1 MTGCKVGSGR
11 GRDVCLNFCGGVIQ
25 CGSLTRGNGFMTF
38 QTRFAGQAQFAGHA
52 QFDGQAGCAGATL
65 TNLRLNE
72 VDDPDLVAALPLEQH
87 CRIVIAFVGMGFEA
101 KIAAGPGVL
110 VVCRDSRRDL
120 ANVIASA
127 VRQGYRGVIS
137 FGVAGG
143 LAAHLRTGDWV
154 VASAVLDA
162 QVPHATDKVWSN
174 SLIASIP
181 GATYAPILGV
191 DAPVAEAAMKRELHM
206 TTGACAVDMESHV
219 VVRLA
224 AAHGLAFAAVRVI
237 IDPAERTIPSAALLG
252 MRPDGSA
259 NAWAV
264 LRDLVAR
271 PSQLVSLV
279 RIAIDSFAARAE
291 LLRVRR
297 LLGPHFRLA
306 DTN

>member
-1 MTGCKVGSGR
+1 MTELEKENGLGR
-11 GRDVCLNFCGGVIQ
+11 FVSLSCCGGVIQ
-25 CGSLTRGNGFMTF
+25 CGSLARSNGFMTYLPRLAC
-38 QTRFAGQAQFAGHA
+38 QPRWAGQALLAGT
-52 QFDGQAGCAGATL
+52 TL
-65 TNLRLNE
+65 TKQLLNKG
-72 VDDPDLVAALPLEQH
+72 DDIGRVADLPLEQH
-87 CRIVIAFVGMGFEA
+87 HRIVIAFVGMGFEA

-120 ANVIASA
+120 ANVIAGA

-143 LAAHLRTGDWV
+143 LAANLRTGDWV

-162 QVPHATDKVWSN
+162 HVPHATDAVWSS
-174 SLIASIP
+174 SLVATIP

-191 DAPVAEAAMKRELHM
+191 DAPVAEPAMKRQLHI
-206 TTGACAVDMESHV
+206 TTGACAVDMESHR

-237 IDPAERTIPSAALLG
+237 IDPAERTIPPAALLG
-252 MRPDGSA
+252 MRSDGSA

-264 LRDLVAR
+264 LRDLAAR
-271 PSQLVSLV
+271 PSQFLSLV
-279 RIAIDSFAARAE
+279 RIAVDSFAARAE
-291 LLRVRR
+291 LLRVRQ

-306 DTN
+306 DGT

>member
-1 MTGCKVGSGR
+1 MTELKKETGLGR
-11 GRDVCLNFCGGVIQ
+11 FVCLSCCGGVIQ
-25 CGSLTRGNGFMTF
+25 CGSLARGNGFMTYLPRMAC
-38 QTRFAGQAQFAGHA
+38 QPRSAGQALF
-52 QFDGQAGCAGATL
+52 AGATL
-65 TNLRLNE
+65 TKQLPNKGDNLG
-72 VDDPDLVAALPLEQH
+72 PAANLTIEQH
-87 CRIVIAFVGMGFEA
+87 HRIVIAFVGMGFEA

-143 LAAHLRTGDWV
+143 LAANLRTGDWV

-162 QVPHATDKVWSN
+162 HVPHATDAVWSS
-174 SLIASIP
+174 SLVATIS
-181 GATYAPILGV
+181 GATYAPIRGV
-191 DAPVAEAAMKRELHM
+191 DAPVAEPAMKRQLHM

-237 IDPAERTIPSAALLG
+237 IDPAERTIPPAALLG
-252 MRPDGSA
+252 MRADGSA

-264 LRDLVAR
+264 LRDLAAR
-271 PSQLVSLV
+271 PSQFLSLIRLAV
-279 RIAIDSFAARAE
+279 DSFAARAE

-297 LLGPHFRLA
+297 LLGPHFSLA
-306 DTN
+306 DGT

>member
-1 MTGCKVGSGR
+1 VTKFNKEVGLGR
-11 GRDVCLNFCGGVIQ
+11 FVCLNFCGGVIQ
-25 CGSLTRGNGFMTF
+25 SGSLTRGNGFMTS
-38 QTRFAGQAQFAGHA
+38 QAQFAGQAQSSDAIFTK
-52 QFDGQAGCAGATL
+52 Q
-65 TNLRLNE
+65 RLNE
-72 VDDPDLVAALPLEQH
+72 GDDLGPVVNLPLEQH
-87 CRIVIAFVGMGFEA
+87 HRIVIAFVGMGFEA

-120 ANVIASA
+120 PNIIASA

-143 LAAHLRTGDWV
+143 LASNLRTGDWV
-154 VASAVLDA
+154 VASTVLDSH
-162 QVPHATDKVWSN
+162 VPHATDMTWSS
-174 SLIASIP
+174 SLVATIP

-191 DAPVAEAAMKRELHM
+191 DAPVAEPAMKQKLHK

-219 VVRLA
+219 MVRLA

-237 IDPAERTIPSAALLG
+237 IDPAERAIPSAALLG

-264 LRDLVAR
+264 LRELVAR
-271 PSQLVSLV
+271 PSQLLLLGRLAV
-279 RIAIDSFAARAE
+279 DSFAARAE

-306 DTN
+306 DIA

>member
-1 MTGCKVGSGR
+1 MTYQPR
-11 GRDVCLNFCGGVIQ
+11 
-25 CGSLTRGNGFMTF
+25 LTG
-38 QTRFAGQAQFAGHA
+38 QALFAGQSR
-52 QFDGQAGCAGATL
+52 CIGATVTPRHL
-65 TNLRLNE
+65 INGDE
-72 VDDPDLVAALPLEQH
+72 PAPAADLPLEQH
-87 CRIVIAFVGMGFEA
+87 HRIVIAFVGMGFEA

-110 VVCRDSRRDL
+110 VVCRNSRRDL
-120 ANVIASA
+120 ANVIAGA

-143 LAAHLRTGDWV
+143 LAANLRTGDWV

-162 QVPHATDKVWSN
+162 HVPHTTDAAWSSSLVAT
-174 SLIASIP
+174 IP

-191 DAPVAEAAMKRELHM
+191 DAPVAEPAMKRQLHM

-237 IDPAERTIPSAALLG
+237 IDPAERTIPPAALLG
-252 MRPDGSA
+252 MRSDGSA

-264 LRDLVAR
+264 LRDLAAR
-271 PSQLVSLV
+271 PSQFLSLV
-279 RIAIDSFAARAE
+279 RLAVDSFAARAE

-306 DTN
+306 DGT

>member
-1 MTGCKVGSGR
+1 MTS
-11 GRDVCLNFCGGVIQ
+11 
-25 CGSLTRGNGFMTF
+25 
-38 QTRFAGQAQFAGHA
+38 QTRFAGQAQFVGQA
-52 QFDGQAGCAGATL
+52 QFAGATL
-65 TNLRLNE
+65 TEQILNDG
-72 VDDPDLVAALPLEQH
+72 DDLGPVVNLPLERH
-87 CRIVIAFVGMGFEA
+87 HHIVIAFVGMGFEA

-120 ANVIASA
+120 PNVIASA

-143 LAAHLRTGDWV
+143 LASNLRTGDWV

-162 QVPHATDKVWSN
+162 QVPHVTDKIWSN

-224 AAHGLAFAAVRVI
+224 AAH
-237 IDPAERTIPSAALLG
+237 
-252 MRPDGSA
+252 
-259 NAWAV
+259 
-264 LRDLVAR
+264 
-271 PSQLVSLV
+271 
-279 RIAIDSFAARAE
+279 
-291 LLRVRR
+291 
-297 LLGPHFRLA
+297 
-306 DTN
+306 

>member
-1 MTGCKVGSGR
+1 MTEFKKETGLGR
-11 GRDVCLNFCGGVIQ
+11 VVCLSCCGGVIQ
-25 CGSLTRGNGFMTF
+25 CGSLARGNGFMTYLPRLACHPRLSG
-38 QTRFAGQAQFAGHA
+38 QALFAGS
-52 QFDGQAGCAGATL
+52 TL
-65 TNLRLNE
+65 TKQLLNKG
-72 VDDPDLVAALPLEQH
+72 DDLGRVADLQLEQRH
-87 CRIVIAFVGMGFEA
+87 RLVIAFVGMGFEA

-120 ANVIASA
+120 AKVIDGA

-154 VASAVLDA
+154 VASTVLDA
-162 QVPHATDKVWSN
+162 HVPHATDAAWSN
-174 SLIASIP
+174 SLVATIP

-191 DAPVAEAAMKRELHM
+191 DAPVAEPAMKRQLHM

-237 IDPAERTIPSAALLG
+237 IDPAERTIPPAALLG
-252 MRPDGSA
+252 MRSDGSA

-264 LRDLVAR
+264 LRDLAVR
-271 PSQLVSLV
+271 PSQFLSLV
-279 RIAIDSFAARAE
+279 RLAVDSFAARAE

-306 DTN
+306 DGA

>member
-1 MTGCKVGSGR
+1 MTYQPRWPGQA
-11 GRDVCLNFCGGVIQ
+11 L
-25 CGSLTRGNGFMTF
+25 
-38 QTRFAGQAQFAGHA
+38 FAGKGR
-52 QFDGQAGCAGATL
+52 CTGATV
-65 TNLRLNE
+65 TPQRLNDGDE
-72 VDDPDLVAALPLEQH
+72 PGLVADLPREQH
-87 CRIVIAFVGMGFEA
+87 HRIVIAFVGMGFEA

-120 ANVIASA
+120 ANVIDGA

-143 LAAHLRTGDWV
+143 LAANLRTGDWV
-154 VASAVLDA
+154 VASTVLDA
-162 QVPHATDKVWSN
+162 HVPHATDAVWSS
-174 SLIASIP
+174 SLVATIP

-191 DAPVAEAAMKRELHM
+191 DAPVAEPAMKRQLHM
-206 TTGACAVDMESHV
+206 TTGACAVDMESHR

-237 IDPAERTIPSAALLG
+237 IDPAERTIPPAALLG
-252 MRPDGSA
+252 MRADGSA

-264 LRDLVAR
+264 LRDLAVR
-271 PSQLVSLV
+271 PSQFLSLV
-279 RIAIDSFAARAE
+279 RLAVDSFAARAE

-306 DTN
+306 DGT

>member
-1 MTGCKVGSGR
+1 MTYLPRLACQPR
-11 GRDVCLNFCGGVIQ
+11 W
-25 CGSLTRGNGFMTF
+25 
-38 QTRFAGQAQFAGHA
+38 AGPALL
-52 QFDGQAGCAGATL
+52 AGASRTKQL
-65 TNLRLNE
+65 LNKA
-72 VDDPDLVAALPLEQH
+72 DDLDPVADLPHEQH
-87 CRIVIAFVGMGFEA
+87 HRIVIAFVGMGFEA

-127 VRQGYRGVIS
+127 VHQGYRGVIS

-143 LAAHLRTGDWV
+143 LAANLRTGDWV
-154 VASAVLDA
+154 VASTVLDA
-162 QVPHATDKVWSN
+162 HVPHATDAVWSS
-174 SLIASIP
+174 SLLATIP

-191 DAPVAEAAMKRELHM
+191 DAPVAEPGIKRQLHM

-237 IDPAERTIPSAALLG
+237 IDPAERTIPPAALLG
-252 MRPDGSA
+252 MRADGSA

-264 LRDLVAR
+264 LRDLAAR
-271 PSQLVSLV
+271 PSQFLSLIRLAV
-279 RIAIDSFAARAE
+279 DSFAARAE

-306 DTN
+306 DGT

>member
-1 MTGCKVGSGR
+1 MTRFKKTEFKKEAGVGR
-11 GRDVCLNFCGGVIQ
+11 FVCLSFCGGVIQ
-25 CGSLTRGNGFMTF
+25 SGSLTRGNGFMTS
-38 QTRFAGQAQFAGHA
+38 QLQFAGEA
-52 QFDGQAGCAGATL
+52 QFAGATL
-65 TNLRLNE
+65 TKQRLNDGDGP
-72 VDDPDLVAALPLEQH
+72 VLVANLPPEQH
-87 CRIVIAFVGMGFEA
+87 HRIVIAFVGMGFEA
-101 KIAAGPGVL
+101 KIAAGPGVM
-110 VVCRDSRRDL
+110 VICRDSRRDL
-120 ANVIASA
+120 ANVIEGA

-143 LAAHLRTGDWV
+143 LAANLRTGDWV

-162 QVPHATDKVWSN
+162 HVLHATDAAWSS
-174 SLIASIP
+174 SLVATIP

-191 DAPVAEAAMKRELHM
+191 DAPVAEPAMKRELHM

-259 NAWAV
+259 NVWAV

-271 PSQLVSLV
+271 PSQLMSLI
-279 RIAIDSFAARAE
+279 RIAADSFAARAE

-306 DTN
+306 DTT

>member
-1 MTGCKVGSGR
+1 MTELKKETGLGKF
-11 GRDVCLNFCGGVIQ
+11 VCLSCCGGVIQ
-25 CGSLTRGNGFMTF
+25 CGSLARGNGFMTY
-38 QTRFAGQAQFAGHA
+38 QPRMACQPRSAGKALVAGT
-52 QFDGQAGCAGATL
+52 TL
-65 TNLRLNE
+65 TKQLLNKG
-72 VDDPDLVAALPLEQH
+72 DDLGRVADLPLEQH
-87 CRIVIAFVGMGFEA
+87 HRIVIAFVGMGFEA

-143 LAAHLRTGDWV
+143 LAANLRTGDWV
-154 VASAVLDA
+154 VASTVLDA
-162 QVPHATDKVWSN
+162 HVPHATDAVWSS
-174 SLIASIP
+174 SLLATIP

-191 DAPVAEAAMKRELHM
+191 DAPVAEPAMKRQLHM
-206 TTGACAVDMESHV
+206 TTGACAVDMESHR

-237 IDPAERTIPSAALLG
+237 IDPAERTIPPAALLG
-252 MRPDGSA
+252 MRSDGSA

-264 LRDLVAR
+264 LRDLAAR
-271 PSQLVSLV
+271 PSQFLSLV
-279 RIAIDSFAARAE
+279 RIAVDSFAARAE

-306 DTN
+306 DGT

>member
-1 MTGCKVGSGR
+1 MTELKKETGLGR
-11 GRDVCLNFCGGVIQ
+11 FVCLSCCGGVIQ
-25 CGSLTRGNGFMTF
+25 CGSLARGNGFMTYLPRLAC
-38 QTRFAGQAQFAGHA
+38 QPRCVGQDLFAGS
-52 QFDGQAGCAGATL
+52 TL
-65 TNLRLNE
+65 TKQLQNNA
-72 VDDPDLVAALPLEQH
+72 DDPGPVADLPLEQQH
-87 CRIVIAFVGMGFEA
+87 RIVIAFVGMGFEA

-120 ANVIASA
+120 ANVIAGA

-143 LAAHLRTGDWV
+143 LAANLRTGDWV
-154 VASAVLDA
+154 VASTVLDA
-162 QVPHATDKVWSN
+162 QVPHATDAVWSS
-174 SLIASIP
+174 SLVATIP

-191 DAPVAEAAMKRELHM
+191 DAPVAEPAMKRQLHM

-224 AAHGLAFAAVRVI
+224 AAHGLAFAAARVI
-237 IDPAERTIPSAALLG
+237 IDPAERTIPPAALLG
-252 MRPDGSA
+252 MRADGSA

-264 LRDLVAR
+264 LRDLAVR
-271 PSQLVSLV
+271 PSQFLSLV
-279 RIAIDSFAARAE
+279 RLAVDSFAARAE

-306 DTN
+306 DGT

>member
-1 MTGCKVGSGR
+1 LQQR
-11 GRDVCLNFCGGVIQ
+11 LQ
-25 CGSLTRGNGFMTF
+25 
-38 QTRFAGQAQFAGHA
+38 Q
-52 QFDGQAGCAGATL
+52 
-65 TNLRLNE
+65 RLNDG
-72 VDDPDLVAALPLEQH
+72 DDPGPVANLPLEQH
-87 CRIVIAFVGMGFEA
+87 RRIVIAFVGMGFEA

-120 ANVIASA
+120 PNIIESA

-143 LAAHLRTGDWV
+143 LAANLRTGDWV
-154 VASAVLDA
+154 VASAVLDSH
-162 QVPHATDKVWSN
+162 VPHATDAAWSS
-174 SLIASIP
+174 SLVATIA

-191 DAPVAEAAMKRELHM
+191 DAPVAEPAMKRELHM

-219 VVRLA
+219 MGRLA
-224 AAHGLAFAAVRVI
+224 AAHGLAFAAARVI

-252 MRPDGSA
+252 MRPDGGA

-264 LRDLVAR
+264 LRDVVAR
-271 PSQLVSLV
+271 PSQLMALV
-279 RIAIDSFAARAE
+279 RVAVDAFAARAE

-306 DTN
+306 DT